1 MQGRRIKIVMDNHSS
16 HRSGNIEEYLE
27 EKGVEIIFLPSYS
40 STLNP
45 VERVWSLFKHEW
57 AKELSKVKFECNDT
71 NAVERMKLICDD
83 LKIRLTSN
91 ILNAANHYIEQVEQG
106 NLV

>member
-1 MQGRRIKIVMDNHSS
+1 MDNHSS
-16 HRSGNIEEYLE
+16 HRSDSILEYLE
-27 EKGVEIIFLPSYS
+27 QKDVEIIFLPAYS

-57 AKELSKVKFECNDT
+57 GKELAKVKFECNDT
-71 NAVERMKLICDD
+71 KIVEIMKAICED

-91 ILNAANHYIEQVEQG
+91 ILNAANHYVEQVEQG
-106 NLV
+106 KLV